1 MKKILIVASLLV
13 LGACSSLKKEP
24 KTITNEEI
32 KNWDKTIAKI
42 VVDSA
47 YIPDEYGNEDP
58 IYYLRKT
65 GKMSEKDFQ
74 FLSTLNTKNEF
85 NEEEIEKFTKLLDKY
100 PSKID
105 RKFFLEDTNIKN
117 PKALVDKMV
126 NESRLRMANPSNHIS
141 SRVATEEE
149 WEQIVAFSKKDDLN
163 EKDVKKL
170 RKLLNN
176 FIKRKEFFDE
186 RSWYGAEISSRLEY
200 IVEKSKSDVL
210 SKKELNNINAKAL
223 YIAYPDYLSPLD
235 RWKD

>member
-1 MKKILIVASLLV
+1 MKKTLIILSLLA

-24 KTITNEEI
+24 KVVTNEEI
-32 KNWDKTIAKI
+32 KNWDKTISKV

-47 YIPDEYGNEDP
+47 FIPDEYGNEDP

-74 FLSTLNTKNEF
+74 FLNTLKTKNEF
-85 NEEEIEKFTKLLDKY
+85 DEEEIDKFTKLLDKY

-105 RKFFLEDTNIKN
+105 RKFVLEDSNIKN
-117 PKALVDKMV
+117 PKALVNKMV
-126 NESRLRMANPSNHIS
+126 NESRLRMANPSNHIFS
-141 SRVATEEE
+141 KVATEEE
-149 WEQIVAFSKKDDLN
+149 WEQIVAFSKKNDLN

-170 RKLLNN
+170 RKILNN
-176 FIKRKEFFDE
+176 FIKRREFFDE
-186 RSWYGAEISSRLEY
+186 KSWYGAEISSRLEY
-200 IVEKSKSDVL
+200 IVEKSKSETL
-210 SKKELNNINAKAL
+210 TKKELNNINAKAL

>member
-1 MKKILIVASLLV
+1 MKKLLIIASLLI

-24 KTITNEEI
+24 KVVTNEDI
-32 KNWDKTIAKI
+32 KNWDKTISK
-42 VVDSA
+42 VVMDNA

-85 NEEEIEKFTKLLDKY
+85 TEEEIDKFTNLLDKY

-105 RKFFLEDTNIKN
+105 RKFILEDSNIKN
-117 PKALVDKMV
+117 PKALVNKMV
-126 NESRLRMANPSNHIS
+126 NEARLKMANPSNHIAYK
-141 SRVATEEE
+141 VATEEE
-149 WEQIVAFSKKDDLN
+149 WEQIIAFSKKDDLN

-170 RKLLNN
+170 RKILNS
-176 FIKRKEFFDE
+176 FIKRREFFDE

-200 IVEKSKSDVL
+200 IVNKSKSETL
-210 SKKELNNINAKAL
+210 TKKELNNINAKAL
-223 YIAYPDYLSPLD
+223 YIAYPDYLSPLE